1 MSDDDLIVFYQLLN
15 KKTKKQLLSLCVLHS
30 IKMEALKEEIVRL
43 RTNNK
48 RGKNRGGDEDK
59 AFFLFIEYLV
69 TNKKRPTLKEWNQI
83 VGSKEME
90 WKYLTLKV
98 NDKEELLPNGL
109 TKVRAKGWYYK
120 FTKDIELFLKQKLDN

>member
-1 MSDDDLIVFYQLLN
+1 
-15 KKTKKQLLSLCVLHS
+15 
-30 IKMEALKEEIVRL
+30 MEALKEEIVRL

>member
-1 MSDDDLIVFYQLLN
+1 MSDDELIIFYQLLN
-15 KKTKKQLLSLCVLHS
+15 KKTKKQLLSLCVLHL
-30 IKMEALKEEIVRL
+30 IQMEALKEEIVRL

>member
-15 KKTKKQLLSLCVLHS
+15 KKTKKQLLSLCVLYS
-30 IKMEALKEEIVRL
+30 IQMEALKEEIFRL

-59 AFFLFIEYLV
+59 AFIIFIECLV
-69 TNKKRPTLKEWNQI
+69 TNGKRPSLKEWNQI
-83 VGSKEME
+83 VGDKQMA

-109 TKVRAKGWYYK
+109 TKTRAKGWYYR
-120 FTKDIELFLKQKLDN
+120 FTKDIELFLEQKLDN

>member
-30 IKMEALKEEIVRL
+30 IKMEALKEEIDRL

-69 TNKKRPTLKEWNQI
+69 TNKKRSTLKEWNQI

-120 FTKDIELFLKQKLDN
+120 FTKAIELFLKQKLDN

>member
-48 RGKNRGGDEDK
+48 RGKNRGDDEDK